1 MFIYINVFSIK
12 ALDDKAHNLRSLSD
26 KYKKDAHKLNLQSTY
41 ARIVAI
47 VVLIIIFFLVMK
59 FYIF

>member
-1 MFIYINVFSIK
+1 MFLIL

-41 ARIVAI
+41 ARIGAI
-47 VVLIIIFFLVMK
+47 IVLIIIFLLVMK